1 MTNLEYQQRGM
12 LNLVKGRDVSPG
24 DPYLQRVS
32 ASPGL
37 AILRGTA
44 LFWRAFQLQ
53 DQCQFT
59 ARLLARLG
67 WFDSLVA
74 SYFDHNATSPFVEE
88 LSRGFL
94 RSLQLHDDALVR
106 AMAQFEYAALEV
118 KSGSAETFEI
128 TWDRHPD
135 LVFRA
140 LEIDGELPAAE
151 EGNVYTMQV
160 DRKLPGMIACTR
172 EYSAGPSTAPG
183 RSRTRRAAR
192 RLSA

>member
-1 MTNLEYQQRGM
+1 MTNLEYQQRGI
-12 LNLVKGRDVSPG
+12 LNLIKRRNVPPG
-24 DPYLQRVS
+24 DPYLQHVA

-37 AILRGTA
+37 AIMRETA
-44 LFWRAFQLQ
+44 LFWRAFQIQ
-53 DQCQFT
+53 DQCRFT

-67 WFDSLVA
+67 WFDALVA
-74 SYFDHNATSPFVEE
+74 SYFEDNVTSPFVEE
-88 LSRGFL
+88 LSRDFL

-106 AMAQFEYAALEV
+106 AMSQFEYAVLEV
-118 KSGSAETFEI
+118 KSGSAQTFEI

-151 EGNVYTMQV
+151 EGNVYTMHV

-172 EYSAGPSTAPG
+172 EYTP
-183 RSRTRRAAR
+183 R
-192 RLSA
+192 